1 MIEAKAFCD
10 AAKAAGFSLY
20 TGVPCSYVKPFINFV
35 IDAPDLTY
43 IGATNEG
50 DAVAIATGAE
60 LGGKRAIVMMQ
71 NSGLGNAVSP
81 LTSLNAVFRIPV
93 LMIVTLRGEPGGPSD
108 EPQHELM
115 GAITTKMLET
125 MNVGWDYFPME
136 PSQIGPAIEKAVA
149 HMAATNLPFCL
160 VMKKDSV
167 AAHKLASKPVV
178 RQPAADS
185 RDASDNASRPVP
197 ATDARA
203 VARASNGTEG
213 EKVTRPS
220 REEALRAVQRGV
232 DPRDIVIATTGFTG
246 RELYACED
254 RHNQLYVVGSMGCAS
269 SIGLGLAWARPDRR
283 VVVLDGDGA
292 MLMRLGA
299 LATLAYEQPKNLVH
313 VLLDNEAH
321 ESTGG
326 QSTVSHSMDLPG
338 VARSCGYTNVSKL
351 EKTADLETA
360 IKDRRPG
367 LRLVALKTRHGVP
380 DDLPRPKVTPRE
392 VAGRIRKVLAS
403 EAHEPTA

>member
-1 MIEAKAFCD
+1 MIDAKAFCD
-10 AAKAAGFSLY
+10 TAKLAGFSLY

-60 LGGKRAIVMMQ
+60 LGGKRAVVMMQ

-93 LMIVTLRGEPGGPSD
+93 LMIVTLRGEPGGPHD

-125 MNVGWDYFPME
+125 MNVAWDWFPRE
-136 PSQIGPAIEKAVA
+136 PAEIAPAIEKAVS
-149 HMAATNLPFCL
+149 HMTKTGLPFCL

-167 AAHKLASKPVV
+167 APHKLATKPVV
-178 RQPAADS
+178 RPVSDTGSATATATAVTATAAT
-185 RDASDNASRPVP
+185 
-197 ATDARA
+197 ATATA
-203 VARASNGTEG
+203 
-213 EKVTRPS
+213 RPS
-220 REEALRAVQRGV
+220 REEALRAVQRAV
-232 DPRDIVIATTGFTG
+232 EARDIVIATTGYTG
-246 RELYACED
+246 RELYACDD

-269 SIGLGLAWARPDRR
+269 CIGLGLAWARPDRR

-299 LATLAYEQPKNLVH
+299 LATLAYEQPKNLLH

-326 QSTVSHSMDLPG
+326 QSTVSHSMDLAG
-338 VARSCGYTNVSKL
+338 VARSCGYTDVSTVARA
-351 EKTADLETA
+351 EDLEA
-360 IKDRRPG
+360 AVRDRRPG
-367 LRLVALKTRHGVP
+367 LRFVALKTRHGVP

-392 VAGRIRKVLAS
+392 VAGRIRKVLAEDS
-403 EAHEPTA
+403 GASA

>member
-10 AAKAAGFSLY
+10 AAKQAGFSLY

-60 LGGKRAIVMMQ
+60 LGGRRAIVMMQ

-93 LMIVTLRGEPGGPSD
+93 LLIVTLRGEPGGPSD

-125 MNVGWDYFPME
+125 MNVAWDWFPRE
-136 PSQIGPAIEKAVA
+136 PAEIDVALGKAVA
-149 HMAATNLPFCL
+149 HMNATGLPFCL

-167 AAHKLASKPVV
+167 GPHKLQTKPSV
-178 RQPAADS
+178 RAHVAAPAPS
-185 RDASDNASRPVP
+185 VLDAERSAVP
-197 ATDARA
+197 QSALAP
-203 VARASNGTEG
+203 
-213 EKVTRPS
+213 KVRPS
-220 REEALRAVQRGV
+220 REEALRAIQRGTSKH
-232 DPRDIVIATTGFTG
+232 DIVIATTGFTG

-269 SIGLGLAWARPDRR
+269 SLGLGLAWARPDRR
-283 VVVLDGDGA
+283 VVVIDGDGA

-299 LATLAYEQPKNLVH
+299 LATLAYEQPENLVH
-313 VLLDNEAH
+313 ILLDNEAH

-326 QSTVSHSMDLPG
+326 QSTVSHSMDLPA
-338 VARSCGYTNVSKL
+338 VARGCGYTRVA
-351 EKTADLETA
+351 TVATAADLQTHIE
-360 IKDRRPG
+360 DRSPG
-367 LRLVALKTRHGVP
+367 LRLVAMKTRHGVP
-380 DDLPRPKVTPRE
+380 DDLPRPKVTPLQ
-392 VAGRIRKVLAS
+392 VAERLRTLLADDSGASGRGQAQALV
-403 EAHEPTA
+403 

>member
-10 AAKAAGFSLY
+10 TAKLAGFSLY

-60 LGGKRAIVMMQ
+60 LGGKRAVVMMQ

-93 LMIVTLRGEPGGPSD
+93 LLIVTLRGEPGGPHD

-115 GAITTKMLET
+115 GAITTQMLDT
-125 MNVGWDYFPME
+125 MNVAWAFFPQE
-136 PSQIGPAIEKAVA
+136 DSEIAPAIEKAVS
-149 HMAATNLPFCL
+149 HMTKTGLPFCL

-167 AAHKLASKPVV
+167 APHKLATKPLV
-178 RQPAADS
+178 RQPDAAAATPTPITT
-185 RDASDNASRPVP
+185 AS
-197 ATDARA
+197 AT
-203 VARASNGTEG
+203 TE
-213 EKVTRPS
+213 KAKRPS
-220 REEALRAVQRGV
+220 REEALRAVQRAAL
-232 DPRDIVIATTGFTG
+232 PQDIVIATTGFTG
-246 RELYACED
+246 RELYACDD

-326 QSTVSHSMDLPG
+326 QSTVSHSMDLAG
-338 VARSCGYTNVSKL
+338 VARSCGYADVSKVD
-351 EKTADLETA
+351 TADALESA
-360 IKDRRPG
+360 LRDRRPG
-367 LRLVALKTRHGVP
+367 LRFVSLKTRHGVP

-392 VAGRIRKVLAS
+392 VAGRIRKLLADES
-403 EAHEPTA
+403 GAPS

>member
-125 MNVGWDYFPME
+125 MNVAWDWFPRE
-136 PSQIGPAIEKAVA
+136 PAEIAPAIEKAVA
-149 HMAATNLPFCL
+149 HMAKTNLPFCL

-167 AAHKLASKPVV
+167 GPHKLASKPVV
-178 RQPAADS
+178 RQATDVG
-185 RDASDNASRPVP
+185 RPFQVTP
-197 ATDARA
+197 ATDAKA
-203 VARASNGTEG
+203 VARAGSD
-213 EKVTRPS
+213 KAARPS
-220 REEALRAVQRGV
+220 REEALRAVQRAV
-232 DPRDIVIATTGFTG
+232 EPRDIVIATTGFTG
-246 RELYACED
+246 RELYACDD

-299 LATLAYEQPKNLVH
+299 LATLAYEAPKNLVH

-338 VARSCGYTNVSKL
+338 VARSCGYANVAKAHDA
-351 EKTADLETA
+351 ADLETMLR
-360 IKDRRPG
+360 DRRPG
-367 LRLVALKTRHGVP
+367 LRLIALKTRHGVP

-392 VAGRIRKVLAS
+392 VAGRIRAVLEEGATTSTATSTIAGAS
-403 EAHEPTA
+403 A

>member
-10 AAKAAGFSLY
+10 TAKLAGFSLY

-125 MNVGWDYFPME
+125 MNVAWDWFPRE
-136 PSQIGPAIEKAVA
+136 QAEIAPAIEKAVS
-149 HMAATNLPFCL
+149 HMTKTGLPFCL

-167 AAHKLASKPVV
+167 APHKLATKAVV
-178 RQPAADS
+178 RGSAIETS
-185 RDASDNASRPVP
+185 TTAS
-197 ATDARA
+197 T
-203 VARASNGTEG
+203 GTG
-213 EKVTRPS
+213 TSTSTGGRPS
-220 REEALRAVQRGV
+220 REEALRAVQSAV
-232 DPRDIVIATTGFTG
+232 EPRDIVIATTGFTG

-299 LATLAYEQPKNLVH
+299 LATLAYEQPKNLLH

-338 VARSCGYTNVSKL
+338 VARACGYTSVTTAANA
-351 EKTADLETA
+351 ADLEA
-360 IKDRRPG
+360 LVRDRRPG
-367 LRLVALKTRHGVP
+367 LRFVALKTRHGVP

-392 VAGRIRKVLAS
+392 VAGRIRNVLSDDTGGAPGAS
-403 EAHEPTA
+403 A